1 MRQLTHL
8 FSPCTSVDGTFL
20 TASCSWFFHFSP
32 QWVKFFF
39 LSSHKLP
46 SLNVSTCLL
55 PQLPV
60 NLGNKVQYPPH
71 KKPFINLNSVI
82 QSRKQLSH
90 FTCAEDFILGHL
102 CGKGCLGLIELS
114 GYLHR
119 STGVLYIEQGHLIT
133 APAKRN
139 DSFNLPDSN
148 QRQEGVRA
156 VTAGPGAG
164 DQGSEMGCRGDLPKI
179 PSWCSS
185 FSAVPSSFPLSHV
198 LPKTP
203 SQVSF

>member
-8 FSPCTSVDGTFL
+8 FSPCTSVDGTSL
-20 TASCSWFFHFSP
+20 TAPCSRFFHFGP

-90 FTCAEDFILGHL
+90 STCAEDFILGHL

-114 GYLHR
+114 GYPHR
-119 STGVLYIEQGHLIT
+119 STGVLYIEQEHLIT

-148 QRQEGVRA
+148 QRQEGVGA

-164 DQGSEMGCRGDLPKI
+164 DQGSEMGCRRGPPKDPI
-179 PSWCSS
+179 MMLFFHCS
-185 FSAVPSSFPLSHV
+185 ALSFPLSHV

>member
-133 APAKRN
+133 APVHGPPRRDTGSQGAKGSSPAAHRE
-139 DSFNLPDSN
+139 
-148 QRQEGVRA
+148 QHRA
-156 VTAGPGAG
+156 RGNSQCRSPEASMRLGKSHLRCRWGPARWA
-164 DQGSEMGCRGDLPKI
+164 C
-179 PSWCSS
+179 
-185 FSAVPSSFPLSHV
+185 
-198 LPKTP
+198 
-203 SQVSF
+203 